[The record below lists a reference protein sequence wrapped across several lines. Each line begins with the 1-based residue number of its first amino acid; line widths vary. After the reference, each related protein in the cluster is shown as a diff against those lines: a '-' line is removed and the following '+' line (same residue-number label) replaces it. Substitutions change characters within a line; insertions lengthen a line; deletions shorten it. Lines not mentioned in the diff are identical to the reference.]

1 VIATRAWY
9 VFGVVDA
16 TADALPDDIGVIREG
31 PLAAVATEVPL
42 DEFGA
47 DVLPERLNDREWLEW
62 HAQAHEDVLREVATM
77 TTVVPFRFGTVYRDL
92 DGVRALLVERGDEL
106 RGALDRVRGCVE
118 IGVKLW
124 ADRARFEAPPDA
136 SVGATSGRAYLERR
150 RTEQSSARRAA
161 ETMRS
166 VAADSHR
173 RLLAYAVDGVSN
185 RPQSGELTG
194 RREAMLLNGAYLV
207 DDGGDALAAEAS
219 RLRDELA
226 REGVTVEVTGPWPP
240 HNFVDLETQ
249 S

>member
-16 TADALPDDIGVIREG
+16 TANALPDDIAFVREG
-31 PLAAVATEVPL
+31 ALAAVATEVPL

-47 DVLPERLNDREWLEW
+47 EVLPERLNDREWLEW
-62 HAQAHEDVLREVATM
+62 HAQAHEDVLREVAGM

-92 DGVRALLVERGDEL
+92 DGVRALLVERADEL
-106 RGALDRVRGCVE
+106 RVALDRVRGCVE

-124 ADRARFEAPPDA
+124 ADRARFEAAPDA
-136 SVGATSGRAYLERR
+136 TAAASGRAYLERR
-150 RTEQSSARRAA
+150 RTEQSSARHAA
-161 ETMRS
+161 EAMRS
-166 VAADSHR
+166 VAAESHR
-173 RLLAYAVDGVSN
+173 RLLARAVDGVSN
-185 RPQSGELTG
+185 RPQPRELTG

-207 DDGGDALAAEAS
+207 DDGGEALAAEAAK
-219 RLRDELA
+219 LRDELA
-226 REGVTVEVTGPWPP
+226 TNGVTVEVTGPWPP